1 MDLLTLIV
9 VLVAVGFLLWAVNT
23 YVPMAPG
30 VKNLLNVAVVVL
42 LVLWLLTSLFGV
54 VPNLRVGG

>member
-9 VLVAVGFLLWAVNT
+9 VLVAVGFLLWAGNT